1 MSLSSYCAARMPCG
15 VIFTTQIPRQCL
27 AATVRR
33 AVFPGTTHCRCT
45 RDPWRATPSICTN
58 LSFSEAT
65 GERVPESRAPV
76 GSGGTFSLNANIGTH
91 LAEGCFASPSEL
103 IYEPRRL
110 QVYRAPYAFT
120 SGEGFR
126 ARLLQAQQAPT
137 NAANGT
143 SLDYVERLGRKVR
156 MH

>member
-1 MSLSSYCAARMPCG
+1 MKSS
-15 VIFTTQIPRQCL
+15 
-27 AATVRR
+27 
-33 AVFPGTTHCRCT
+33 
-45 RDPWRATPSICTN
+45 S
-58 LSFSEAT
+58 
-65 GERVPESRAPV
+65 PV

-126 ARLLQAQQAPT
+126 ARSLQAQQAPT

-143 SLDYVERLGRKVR
+143 SLDYAERLGRKVR

>member
-1 MSLSSYCAARMPCG
+1 MQRYDSERSCNPFRFRWKARVCG
-15 VIFTTQIPRQCL
+15 K
-27 AATVRR
+27 
-33 AVFPGTTHCRCT
+33 
-45 RDPWRATPSICTN
+45 S
-58 LSFSEAT
+58 
-65 GERVPESRAPV
+65 GERVPERRAPV

>member
-1 MSLSSYCAARMPCG
+1 MLQPLSSPLESASLREE
-15 VIFTTQIPRQCL
+15 
-27 AATVRR
+27 RR
-33 AVFPGTTHCRCT
+33 K
-45 RDPWRATPSICTN
+45 S
-58 LSFSEAT
+58 
-65 GERVPESRAPV
+65 SRAP
-76 GSGGTFSLNANIGTH
+76 GARSSGGTFSLNANIGTH

-120 SGEGFR
+120 SGEEFR
-126 ARLLQAQQAPT
+126 ARLFQAQQAPT

-143 SLDYVERLGRKVR
+143 SLDYAERLGRQVR